1 MIGAITRIAVVLSR
15 NMPTTSSSTLT
26 ISSST
31 YGLVEIDEHHAGQ
44 LLRHLLDRQDPA
56 EQRGD
61 RDDQQDAG
69 RRADRLERG
78 VEHAPAT

>member
-31 YGLVEIDEHHAGQ
+31 YGLVEIDSITPVSFCGTCST
-44 LLRHLLDRQDPA
+44 DRIQPNSAATATISRMPA
-56 EQRGD
+56 EARI
-61 RDDQQDAG
+61 
-69 RRADRLERG
+69 
-78 VEHAPAT
+78 VS